1 MKTIWFYRYK
11 NVDEKGWTLRI
22 GRFFSLSKFGK
33 EKYIKSNGGK
43 KYALTFFSKMQI
55 SF

>member
-1 MKTIWFYRYK
+1 MKIIWFYRYPK
-11 NVDEKGWTLRI
+11 VDENGWTLRV

-43 KYALTFFSKMQI
+43 KYSLTLFSKKQ
-55 SF
+55 FNF